1 MFYQET
7 SGGFIHIL
15 AVHVLTVVCAYMDA
29 RLLSVYRKLSSYNTR
44 NGVLVK
50 KRYCK
55 LFWESMLAYSTIP
68 SKRLALPCSSMDNNH
83 PELSFHT
90 QNGLTINEN

>member
-1 MFYQET
+1 MYSRSYVLIWTLGYCQ
-7 SGGFIHIL
+7 FIGNCP
-15 AVHVLTVVCAYMDA
+15 LTTLEMAFQ
-29 RLLSVYRKLSSYNTR
+29 L
-44 NGVLVK
+44 K
-50 KRYCK
+50 KKYCK
-55 LFWESMLAYSTIP
+55 LFWESMLAYGTIP